1 MKKEIVKEDKRF
13 KQCNKEVVYT
23 IVFFIFNILLV
34 FGLTFPFGYNVE
46 ASEIKLVAG
55 FPKWYFYGVVIST
68 GLLCISTY
76 RSEEHTS
83 ELQSRF
89 DLVCRLLLEKKKIN
103 NYIH

>member
-76 RSEEHTS
+76 LMVKFLFKDMSLDAYVEED
-83 ELQSRF
+83 E
-89 DLVCRLLLEKKKIN
+89 E
-103 NYIH
+103 